1 MELVINGE
9 TREVPPV
16 SNVRQLLQHL
26 GIAEKQVAVELNRN
40 IIRRKDW
47 ENTPISNLDRVEIV
61 QFVGG
66 G

>member
-1 MELVINGE
+1 MTLVINGE
-9 TREVPPV
+9 TREIPPV
-16 SNVRQLLQHL
+16 SNVQQLLQHL

-40 IIRRKDW
+40 IVRRKDW
-47 ENTPISNLDRVEIV
+47 ENTPISNSDRVEIV